1 MSDAET
7 EVVAETAPAV
17 IPDMTVPTISTS
29 EWLTQDIL
37 RIPGLLPWGDYLID
51 VANQVPRWIPKREDA
66 GYPGPKE
73 ILVELSYASVLAHAE
88 QGLIKI
94 ISKVL
99 DVYKRAN
106 PFAEVFSDSGYHLL
120 KYEEGECYDAHCDQL
135 GGREV
140 PKIMTVM
147 MYPNDDYEGGEVYF
161 PRQDIEIKPTAGDV
175 IVFPS
180 GFAFPHGTKPVKS
193 GTRYCVVSWLS

>member
-1 MSDAET
+1 MSEIETTT
-7 EVVAETAPAV
+7 EVDDDAV
-17 IPDMTVPTISTS
+17 PDMAIPVVTP

-37 RIPGLLPWGDYLID
+37 LMPGLLPWGDYLIE
-51 VANQVPRWIPKREDA
+51 VADQVPRWIPKREDA

-73 ILVELSYASVLAHAE
+73 IRVELSYAACLAHAE

-94 ISKVL
+94 ICKSL
-99 DVYKRAN
+99 DIYKKSN
-106 PFAEVFSDSGYHLL
+106 VFAEVFSDSGYHLL

-135 GGREV
+135 GGRETGP
-140 PKIMTVM
+140 PKYLTVM

-161 PRQDIEIKPTAGDV
+161 PRHDISVKPTAGDV
-175 IVFPS
+175 FVFPS
-180 GFAFPHGTKPVKS
+180 GLAFPHGCKPVTK